1 MRQETT
7 VLTLDSD
14 TRDKS
19 IACCCGGGVVSAI
32 SGVFHIAVDDGNI
45 PLSTRGTRPINAPA
59 IERRANPLPLLVTKD
74 SHAPTSPRWG
84 GRWVRSVP
92 KSSNSRVPHAHH
104 AALLRHVHRG
114 TAWMMHQIKHEPVV
128 LVLLRHEAPGRI
140 GLKRPQ
146 RLAHLAI
153 S

>member
-1 MRQETT
+1 M
-7 VLTLDSD
+7 LTLDSD

-19 IACCCGGGVVSAI
+19 IACGCGVEVVSAV
-32 SGVFHIAVDDGNI
+32 SGVLHIAVNDGNI

-74 SHAPTSPRWG
+74 SHAPTSPRCD

-92 KSSNSRVPHAHH
+92 ISSNPRVPHAHY
-104 AALLRHVHRG
+104 AALLRHVHLG
-114 TAWMMHQIKHEPVV
+114 TARMMHQTKHEPVV
-128 LVLLRHEAPGRI
+128 LVLLRHEAPVRI
-140 GLKRPQ
+140 GLERPQ